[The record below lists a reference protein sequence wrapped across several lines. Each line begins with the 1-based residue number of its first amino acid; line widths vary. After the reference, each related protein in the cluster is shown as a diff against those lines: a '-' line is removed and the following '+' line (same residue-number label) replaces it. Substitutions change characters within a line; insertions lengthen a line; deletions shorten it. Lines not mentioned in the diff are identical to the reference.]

1 MHFET
6 HFILNREHYGECFD
20 QSSLLKGP
28 QKPRLAF
35 IAGSI
40 LTGLFFL
47 FFTNVQGLLAWF
59 FFGIAV
65 LEYFSFKYRRS
76 WWLMRQMMS
85 KNAGN
90 KITLIFDEL
99 GIENKSVYINSQLA
113 WQSIQSFQE
122 TETGFMLNLTQG
134 GQQYL
139 SKSCLDEPLQTY
151 VVKQL
156 AGKKLTTKN

>member
-6 HFILNREHYGECFD
+6 HFYLNKAHYSECFD
-20 QSSLLKGP
+20 QSMLVKGP
-28 QKPRLAF
+28 QKPRYLFMGAML
-35 IAGSI
+35 

-59 FFGIAV
+59 FIGITV
-65 LEYFSFKYRRS
+65 LEYFSFKYRRA
-76 WWLMRQMMS
+76 WWVARQMIS

-90 KITLIFDEL
+90 KITLIFDDN

-113 WQSIQSFQE
+113 WESIKQVQE
-122 TETGFMLNLTQG
+122 TQVGYILELHQG

-139 SKSCLDEPLQTY
+139 SKSCLNQEIIDY
-151 VVKQL
+151 L
-156 AGKKLTTKN
+156 AQQFKAHKIIS